1 MEFFHDR
8 IASITQS
15 QKRILANLLAEARS
29 SFASPLDNP
38 YQNQLLLKDEI
49 LPGSLQMI
57 ASYLEQF
64 LILLMRS
71 AENQTTSTR
80 EFEPLFDKSEALY
93 ETILAYF
100 HQNIASHLTTE
111 QICKDN
117 LISEAQLKKMFHKHG
132 QCGAMEFFNRLKI
145 EKAKELIRTR
155 QFTFS
160 QIADQLGYSSIHYFS
175 RQFKKIT
182 GIAPCEY
189 PYAQN

>member
-1 MEFFHDR
+1 M
-8 IASITQS
+8 
-15 QKRILANLLAEARS
+15 
-29 SFASPLDNP
+29 
-38 YQNQLLLKDEI
+38 
-49 LPGSLQMI
+49 
-57 ASYLEQF
+57 
-64 LILLMRS
+64 
-71 AENQTTSTR
+71 
-80 EFEPLFDKSEALY
+80 FDKSEALY

-100 HQNIASHLTTE
+100 HQNISSHLTTD

-182 GIAPCEY
+182 GMSPTEY
-189 PYAQN
+189 TESVLQLASF